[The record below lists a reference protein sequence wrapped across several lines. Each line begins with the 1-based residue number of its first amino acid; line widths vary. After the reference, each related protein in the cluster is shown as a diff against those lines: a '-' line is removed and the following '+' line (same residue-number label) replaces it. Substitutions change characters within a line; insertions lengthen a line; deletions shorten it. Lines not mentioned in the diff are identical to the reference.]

1 MSHRVVSAE
10 GVRAAAARLSGV
22 AAATPL
28 LEFEALNAR
37 VGGRVLVKAETL
49 QHGGSFKF
57 RGAWNRLSSLT
68 EAERRRGVL
77 AWSSGNH
84 ALGVAL
90 AGKRLA
96 IPSTIV
102 MPSDAP
108 RIKADQVRA
117 LGAEI
122 IAYDRAR
129 EDREAIGRRVA
140 AERGLALAPSYDHPD
155 IIEGQGTVALEAV
168 AQARAMGAAIDVFV
182 ICCGGG
188 GLAAGCATILEEIS
202 PATAVAIAE
211 PEGYDETWA
220 SIRAGRRL
228 VNDVARKTLCDAI
241 ATPTP
246 GELTFPI
253 LQRRVSLGATVSD
266 ADVGAAMAYAF
277 RTLKLVVEPGGAA
290 ALAAVLAGKVDVKG
304 KVVAVTLSG
313 GNVDPGVYQGVLA
326 GHA

>member
-1 MSHRVVSAE
+1 MTLRPVSAD
-10 GVRAAAARLSGV
+10 GVRAAAARLAGV
-22 AAATPL
+22 AVTTPL

-37 VGGRVLVKAETL
+37 VGGRVLIKTETL
-49 QHGGSFKF
+49 QLGGSFKF

-68 EAERRRGVL
+68 DAERKNGVL

-90 AGKRLA
+90 AGRRLGVHA
-96 IPSTIV
+96 TIV

-122 IAYDRAR
+122 IAYDRATD
-129 EDREAIGRRVA
+129 DREKIGRRVA

-155 IIEGQGTVALEAV
+155 IIEGQGTLALEA
-168 AQARAMGAAIDVFV
+168 AEQARARGAAIDVFV

-188 GLAAGCATILEEIS
+188 GLASGCATILEAIS
-202 PATAVAIAE
+202 PSTSIALAE
-211 PEGYDETWA
+211 PEGFDEFWA
-220 SIRAGRRL
+220 SIRAGKRL

-246 GELTFPI
+246 GEITFPI
-253 LQRRVSLGATVSD
+253 LQRRASMGASVSD
-266 ADVGAAMAYAF
+266 ADVGEAMAYAF
-277 RTLKLVVEPGGAA
+277 RSLKLVVEPGGAA
-290 ALAAVLAGKVDVKG
+290 ALAAVLSGKIDARG

-313 GNVDPGVYQGVLA
+313 GNVDASVYQGVLA
-326 GHA
+326 KHA